1 MMHPL
6 YKFDSTLAFLW
17 LVSLILPSSA
27 SSLDTVCGSIK
38 KLGSCKAVI
47 NVPTLAI
54 KTCKEEFFKVV
65 PCKTK
70 FGGKYPYGVSWKGI
84 KYCDG
89 WTCVPGTIPT
99 VISVPCGVNAGSK
112 KLDVCAVARKGIPN
126 LDEITRLAAG
136 YCKCLP
142 GAFDFIDLDTA
153 KSAITSLDTGEAT
166 YSILSKFGSMEQ
178 CMVENALNVQDN
190 KDGLS
195 TGSGALVQS
204 ANTKIFT
211 AAEIDITRYREFAS
225 ALAPCFI
232 GDCDGQAVRAWFI
245 DYLTDSEKVMGE
257 QFKDFL
263 SPWKSAF
270 EGISGN
276 LDNVGKDIGNIEEQF
291 GTINQSI
298 SQITMDETIQTSQA
312 LIGLQATLTST
323 VTNAQ
328 DLYKIISDAIVTF
341 DTLSDLGI
349 DTIVEKVISGEIRS
363 ISQVADTL
371 QAAKRLPTIIE
382 QIEKTLPNIKTYVKS
397 LADSAPTLVTDIEAI
412 VSGSWLGDAQADANS
427 AAAAEDAVKKIQT
440 LLQDGVVSHITSIS
454 TGVTSMVSS
463 LELITSGGSP
473 SIQAVRVASY
483 QRWSKGHFSMPCLT
497 TGKIT
502 LKLGG
507 FSQQVDYPKFYRC
520 EQNYRIP
527 FPNHH
532 IPYIKIS
539 FGTTARIRATLKQ
552 TGHIRPRQ
560 RNAPPLETA
569 ALTEYDPTATEIAL
583 EPERTAFTMPPDL
596 YEKAEEVPAQTTPP
610 SSLVFFATTDVNGI
624 TITASTALAEG
635 TTLEVTTT
643 EVSEAVETGG
653 VDEAT
658 PSGFEE
664 GPLAPS
670 TITPG
675 PTATAT
681 STGKKAKSAS
691 KKSAGSVVETSA
703 CDLLAVMDMFVL
715 FY

>member
-17 LVSLILPSSA
+17 LVSLILLSSA

-99 VISVPCGVNAGSK
+99 VISVPCGVNAGSE
-112 KLDVCAVARKGIPN
+112 KLDFCAVARKGIPN

-166 YSILSKFGSMEQ
+166 YSILSKFSSMEQ

-257 QFKDFL
+257 QLKDFL

-270 EGISGN
+270 EWISGN

-298 SQITMDETIQTSQA
+298 SQITSDFCSNITSYAETTVSKLKAKGDQA

-328 DLYKIISDAIVTF
+328 DLYKIVSDAIVTF

-440 LLQDGVVSHITSIS
+440 LFQDGVVSHITSIS

-473 SIQAVRVASY
+473 SIQVVRVASY

-539 FGTTARIRATLKQ
+539 FGTTARIRATLVRMADDSGNDALSEDNAPEIP
-552 TGHIRPRQ
+552 TASEADWPYTSEAAE
-560 RNAPPLETA
+560 NAPPLETA
-569 ALTEYDPTATEIAL
+569 ALTE
-583 EPERTAFTMPPDL
+583 
-596 YEKAEEVPAQTTPP
+596 
-610 SSLVFFATTDVNGI
+610 
-624 TITASTALAEG
+624 
-635 TTLEVTTT
+635 
-643 EVSEAVETGG
+643 
-653 VDEAT
+653 
-658 PSGFEE
+658 
-664 GPLAPS
+664 
-670 TITPG
+670 
-675 PTATAT
+675 
-681 STGKKAKSAS
+681 
-691 KKSAGSVVETSA
+691 
-703 CDLLAVMDMFVL
+703 
-715 FY
+715 